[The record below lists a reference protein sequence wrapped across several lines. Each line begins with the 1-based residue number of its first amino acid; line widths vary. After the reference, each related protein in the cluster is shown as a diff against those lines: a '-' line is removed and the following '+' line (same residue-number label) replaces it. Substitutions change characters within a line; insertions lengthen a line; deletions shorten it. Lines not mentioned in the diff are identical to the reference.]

1 MTEFL
6 LSPEGVSALLGLCLG
21 LLGRVRACHPRDESP
36 FSLWLASY
44 SPFSGD
50 AWAGKGAVIGW
61 F

>member
-21 LLGRVRACHPRDESP
+21 LLGHACYPRDEFP
-36 FSLWLASY
+36 FSLWLGSY
-44 SPFSGD
+44 SPFIGD